1 VVEAVSIRPDTD
13 GMDVV
18 DLLVAAANG
27 TDLAREAAAG
37 GIALVVTS
45 RSP

>member
-1 VVEAVSIRPDTD
+1 
-13 GMDVV
+13 MQVV
-18 DLLVAAANG
+18 DLLVDASNG

>member
-1 VVEAVSIRPDTD
+1 VVEAVSVRPGSD
-13 GMDVV
+13 GLDVV
-18 DLLVAAANG
+18 DLLVAAARG